1 MRRTKTQITVWPAI
15 ADLMTVTAI
24 IAITFGVAGGGCD
37 GENETGE
44 KISAFEADS
53 LREDNDSLRTALEEK
68 NGEIKE
74 LEARRREDMAALE
87 ARNDSLRIMIMTNP
101 VSGSCFGKVGN
112 QPKAVATIR
121 MLPAGIYRV
130 SRTWNSQESMMVPT
144 ASAFFDRTN
153 SVEMDKEKLH
163 SFHAALKQDE
173 KLSEMNRCSWFV
185 RLDTGGLGADE
196 IRDRWHD
203 DIRNYF
209 PLTNPPVVP

>member
-37 GENETGE
+37 ETGE
-44 KISAFEADS
+44 KISALEA
-53 LREDNDSLRTALEEK
+53 ESLRTEKDSLLTALDEKKEE
-68 NGEIKE
+68 IRE

-87 ARNDSLRIMIMTNP
+87 ARNDSLRIIIITNP

-121 MLPAGIYRV
+121 MLPAGIYQV
-130 SRTWNSQESMMVPT
+130 SPTWNSQESMNVPT

-163 SFHAALKQDE
+163 SFHAALKRDE
-173 KLSEMNRCSWFV
+173 KLNKLNRCTWFV
-185 RLDTGGLGADE
+185 WLDTGGLGTDE
-196 IRDRWHD
+196 IKDRWY
-203 DIRNYF
+203 DIQGYF
-209 PLTNPPVVP
+209 SLTNPKVLP